1 MHSSVDRC
9 QARIRCRAVYR
20 KRFWERAH
28 EPQVVLGRDN
38 DSVASLRLSDGL
50 LDLRFLHGQQR
61 RSGRKLP
68 LDYLA
73 TSLFDQLLGLSAY
86 CDRARAAVYDP
97 SLATLHEKRGSL
109 PPYWQLTIPPEL
121 TLYAM
126 ILAEMAIFTHY
137 EITCF
142 NNPNWK
148 CRGLFWERLCPIRGI
163 YWLAIST
170 FKRRFP
176 SRRTKSVSIKGS

>member
-1 MHSSVDRC
+1 MVGRTAVPSWPAPDKWKKASPRLVSSWFHSINS
-9 QARIRCRAVYR
+9 
-20 KRFWERAH
+20 
-28 EPQVVLGRDN
+28 
-38 DSVASLRLSDGL
+38 
-50 LDLRFLHGQQR
+50 
-61 RSGRKLP
+61 SG
-68 LDYLA
+68 YQHIA
-73 TSLFDQLLGLSAY
+73 IE
-86 CDRARAAVYDP
+86 RAAVYDP

-148 CRGLFWERLCPIRGI
+148 CRGLFWKRLCPIRGI

-170 FKRRFP
+170 FKRRFL
-176 SRRTKSVSIKGS
+176 TENKISIHKGLIANILPTH